1 MCVSVREWLE
11 SMKRACVYKHVLRMC
26 AYTMLIELL
35 LHNQYTPYESQV
47 RRSMK
52 PSYRENPCTETM
64 NCAVRVTPRGTG
76 CTTMWEGETVILPV
90 GTSAARLS
98 VR

>member
-1 MCVSVREWLE
+1 
-11 SMKRACVYKHVLRMC
+11 
-26 AYTMLIELL
+26 
-35 LHNQYTPYESQV
+35 
-47 RRSMK
+47 
-52 PSYRENPCTETM
+52 M

-90 GTSAARLS
+90 GTSAVRLS